1 MPKEE
6 CGRAARAV
14 AGKAPVAYLLA
25 MTAAQTD
32 RSASTPSVASAHDKI
47 LIVDFGS
54 QVTQLIA
61 RRVREDGVYC
71 EIVPFNKAEQAF
83 NEMKPKAVILS
94 GGPESVHEAGSP
106 RAPQAIFDSGV
117 PVMGICYGQMAMA
130 EQLGGTVEGGHYREF
145 GRADVEVKAPS
156 KLFEDIWSPGGKNQV
171 WMSHGDRITKMP
183 PGFSVAGTSPNAPF
197 AIIQDETRKY
207 YGLMFHP
214 EVVHT
219 PDGAKLIRNFVRKIA
234 GLSGDWTMRAF
245 REEEIAKIRAQ
256 VGKGR
261 VLCGL
266 SGGVDS
272 AVAAVLIHEAI
283 GEQLT
288 CVFVD
293 HGMLRLDEAKTVVDL
308 FRHHY
313 NIPLV
318 HVDASKQFLG
328 ELEGVTDPET
338 KRKTIGRL
346 FIEVFEAEAKKIGG
360 ADFLAQG
367 TLYPDVIE
375 SVSFTGGPS
384 VTIKSHHNV
393 GGLPER
399 MNMKLVEPL
408 RELFKDEVR
417 KLGRELGLPE
427 IFVGRHPFPGP
438 GLAIRCPGDITRE
451 KLDILRKADA
461 VYIDQIRKH
470 GLYDDT
476 WQAFAVLLPVKT
488 VGVMGDGR
496 TYDFVV
502 GLRAVTSTDGM
513 TADFYQFDM
522 KFLGETAT
530 RIINEVKGVNRV
542 VYDVTSKPPGTI
554 EWE

>member
-1 MPKEE
+1 MSSAKSTAQAGPK
-6 CGRAARAV
+6 
-14 AGKAPVAYLLA
+14 P
-25 MTAAQTD
+25 AAQNPD
-32 RSASTPSVASAHDKI
+32 HDKI

-61 RRVREDGVYC
+61 RRVREMGVYS
-71 EIVPFNKAEQAF
+71 EIVPFQSAEAAF
-83 NEMKPKAVILS
+83 RKMNPKAVILS
-94 GGPESVHEAGSP
+94 GGPESVHEEGSP
-106 RAPQAIFDSGV
+106 RAPQAIFDSGL
-117 PVMGICYGQMAMA
+117 PVLGICYGQMTMA
-130 EQLGGTVEGGHYREF
+130 AQLGGKVEGGHHREF

-156 KLFEDIWSPGGKNQV
+156 NLFEATWKVGEKHPV
-171 WMSHGDRITKMP
+171 WMSHGDRITQMP
-183 PGFSVAGTSPNAPF
+183 PGFTVAGISPNAPF
-197 AIIQDETRKY
+197 AVIQDETRKY

-214 EVVHT
+214 EVYHT
-219 PDGAKLIRNFVRKIA
+219 PDGAKLLQNFVRKVA
-234 GLSGDWTMRAF
+234 GAKADWSMRAF
-245 REEEIAKIRAQ
+245 REEAIERIRAQ

-261 VLCGL
+261 VICGL

-272 AVAAVLIHEAI
+272 SVAALLIHEAI

-293 HGMLRLDEAKTVVDL
+293 HGLLRLNEAKTVVDL
-308 FRHHY
+308 FRNHY

-318 HVDASKQFLG
+318 HVDASEVFLR
-328 ELEGVTDPET
+328 ELKGVTDPES
-338 KRKTIGRL
+338 KRKIIGKL
-346 FIEVFEAEAKKIGG
+346 FIDVFEEEAKKIGG
-360 ADFLAQG
+360 AEFLAQG

-393 GGLPER
+393 GGLPAR

-417 KLGRELGLPE
+417 KLGKELGLPDV
-427 IFVGRHPFPGP
+427 FVGRHPFPGP
-438 GLAIRCPGDITRE
+438 GLAIRCPGE
-451 KLDILRKADA
+451 VSKQALDILRQADA
-461 VYIDQIRKH
+461 VYLDEIRKA
-470 GLYDDT
+470 GLYDEI
-476 WQAFAVLLPVKT
+476 WQAFAVILPVKT

-496 TYDFVV
+496 TYDHVL
-502 GLRAVTSTDGM
+502 GLRAVTSVDGM
-513 TADFYQFDM
+513 TADFYPFDM
-522 KFLGETAT
+522 KFLGQVAT